1 MASPVPGNADAAP
14 APRAAGNSL
23 SLATQ
28 NKVGSV
34 PELSPPQRLGGES
47 QQGSIGVPTG
57 NQCPAALTRARGK
70 RCCWDPLGAPTPALH
85 GLPHPVASIL
95 GRGVLLPQWDEDG
108 RTGDGGLTFPQRTQL
123 WRMKWVGMG
132 SPSFLG
138 EVTACTSPRN
148 LVALCHLGVIAGAQI
163 CDHSCAQVE
172 ELLCR
177 FGAQE
182 CAEGE
187 EAKIPTIGQAQP
199 CPVPLCHQ
207 SGRTEPPRDRS
218 VHLEGLTPHSSPIPP
233 AFPQPRLIPKTLI
246 GTGGT
251 FGLPPAELLPSNLA
265 GRHRL
270 ELCITPLTPLHSPG
284 D

>member
-1 MASPVPGNADAAP
+1 
-14 APRAAGNSL
+14 
-23 SLATQ
+23 
-28 NKVGSV
+28 
-34 PELSPPQRLGGES
+34 
-47 QQGSIGVPTG
+47 
-57 NQCPAALTRARGK
+57 
-70 RCCWDPLGAPTPALH
+70 
-85 GLPHPVASIL
+85 
-95 GRGVLLPQWDEDG
+95 
-108 RTGDGGLTFPQRTQL
+108 
-123 WRMKWVGMG
+123 MG

-187 EAKIPTIGQAQP
+187 EAKIPNIGQAQP

-207 SGRTEPPRDRS
+207 SGPTEPPRARS
-218 VHLEGLTPHSSPIPP
+218 IHLEGQTPHSSPIPP

-270 ELCITPLTPLHSPG
+270 ELCITPLTPPALARGLKPINHPEALTPTGTSRCLPNPLSLSSSGAEGYQKQAQCPPVICLSPKPLATASPLHPSG
-284 D
+284 SGRI